1 MRSPKRQGAEAAWF
15 RSPAILGGGVLVSCV
30 VLNFALG

>member
-1 MRSPKRQGAEAAWF
+1 MRSPKREGAEAAWF
-15 RSPAILGGGVLVSCV
+15 RSPAILGGAVLVSCV